1 MPPRAHADATARP
14 DARQRTT
21 LYTHTSPLQR
31 HSQRLLTR
39 VRAYYIY
46 DVSISASLHYY
57 IYMIQYIVYVY
68 VGLYNDIIILYLLC
82 VIL

>member
-1 MPPRAHADATARP
+1 M
-14 DARQRTT
+14 
-21 LYTHTSPLQR
+21 
-31 HSQRLLTR
+31 
-39 VRAYYIY
+39 YY
-46 DVSISASLHYY
+46 D